1 MFKNLRQ
8 SLSNHTGAVAAAI
21 GSAATFSFFLLAYP
35 YHLMRREQ
43 MNLFLFDTDF
53 IRQTYHGSGWMARFV
68 CDFLDQFFGL
78 PVVGP
83 LVITLLLVAIGAVT
97 YRICRKVLGKWPSLA
112 TGEVRALESIKGDKS
127 DTYHSWSSSS
137 RWFVFVSKR
146 GDGQYGKPYF
156 CHLDTD
162 GNPTKPFVLSQK
174 SSRFYDYNFRSFNI
188 PDLARASTGMTPAD
202 ARHMFKAASEPF
214 KNAD

>member
-43 MNLFLFDTDF
+43 MNLFLFDTDY

-83 LVITLLLVAIGAVT
+83 LVITLLLVAVGSVT
-97 YRICRKVLGKWPSLA
+97 YKICRKVLGKWPSLA

-137 RWFVFVSKR
+137 RWFVFPASAA
-146 GDGQYGKPYF
+146 
-156 CHLDTD
+156 TANTA
-162 GNPTKPFVLSQK
+162 NPTSVIWTLTAIPQSLS
-174 SSRFYDYNFRSFNI
+174 SCPRNH
-188 PDLARASTGMTPAD
+188 PVSTTITSVHSIYPTLPGLLPA
-202 ARHMFKAASEPF
+202 
-214 KNAD
+214 